1 MSIEPKKIV
10 RFILSMILAVVALF
24 GNAAGVFA
32 VAYKADCDKMT
43 GLEKRVLSMCREDDR
58 FFIIEYVNYLK
69 TENNGYYDYHYF
81 DLHERNGDKYFV
93 EIRDLDDGTYEISAS
108 EKYSLLKIYRLSNMI
123 TYRSTELGAASDRM
137 DVALKEFEK

>member
-58 FFIIEYVNYLK
+58 FSIIEYVNYLK

-108 EKYSLLKIYRLSNMI
+108 MKYSLLKIYRLSNMI
-123 TYRSTELGAASDRM
+123 TYRSTPTGTMSDEM

>member
-1 MSIEPKKIV
+1 
-10 RFILSMILAVVALF
+10 MILAVVALF

-43 GLEKRVLSMCREDDR
+43 GLEKRVLSMCRVDDR
-58 FFIIEYVNYLK
+58 FYAIEYVNYLK

-81 DLHERNGDKYFV
+81 DLHEKCGDKYFV
-93 EIRDLDDGTYEISAS
+93 EIRDPNDGTYEITDRV
-108 EKYSLLKIYRLSNMI
+108 EYSLLKIGELSDMI
-123 TYRSTELGAASDRM
+123 TWRSTPAGSMRDKT